1 MGRVANREWIK
12 EMGQGRKG
20 QGNGFRPVV
29 NEREWEAGTR
39 RQACRRVPA
48 LMALV
53 FAVAL
58 LHFVCRRNSRKSGW
72 YSL

>member
-1 MGRVANREWIK
+1 MVAKREWIK
-12 EMGQGRKG
+12 EMVKGGRAKGMESALWVMQGM
-20 QGNGFRPVV
+20 P
-29 NEREWEAGTR
+29 GTR

-58 LHFVCRRNSRKSGW
+58 LHFVCRRNSRNSGW